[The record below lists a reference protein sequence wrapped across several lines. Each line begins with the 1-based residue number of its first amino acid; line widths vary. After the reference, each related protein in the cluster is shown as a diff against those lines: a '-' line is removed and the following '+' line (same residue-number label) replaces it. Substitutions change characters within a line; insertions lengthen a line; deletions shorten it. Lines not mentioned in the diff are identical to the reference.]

1 MTDSFTPSLGL
12 TKQETGTNDN
22 VWGDI
27 HNEGFIA
34 LVDDAISGRTEIDI
48 TSSNVTLT
56 STPGTADEARAMHL
70 VITASAAS
78 GNREVIVPTK
88 EKLYIIA
95 NDGSGAGCTFKTLLG
110 AGVKVEQGEREI
122 VFVDEVADQVRP
134 ISVATGGGGAA
145 VSEAGPFTRTFS
157 IVADATAGSST
168 FDHATNNQGN
178 IGWTSMMWNAGVT
191 VASTLFSDGP
201 VSGTFPLEHMPAL
214 RPMDQATM
222 VIENGTPTEAFA
234 RVRTDGSGVDI
245 FRADGVAWLNGS
257 QRIILPLDS
266 VFAMMYGRT
275 TT

>member
-12 TKQETGTNDN
+12 TKQQTGTNTN

-34 LVDDAISGRTEIDI
+34 LVDDAISGRTEIDV

-56 STPGTADEARAMHL
+56 STPGTPDEARAMHL

-78 GNREVIVPTK
+78 GNREVILPTK
-88 EKLYIIA
+88 EKLYILA
-95 NDGSGAGCTFKTLLG
+95 NDGSGAAVTFKTLLG
-110 AGVKVEQGEREI
+110 GGVKVEQNEREI
-122 VFVDEVADQVRP
+122 VFVDEVADQVRQVQ
-134 ISVATGGGGAA
+134 VATGGGGAA

-157 IVADATAGSST
+157 VVADATAGSST
-168 FDHATNNQGN
+168 FDHATNHQGN

-201 VSGTFPLEHMPAL
+201 LTGTFPLDDMPNL
-214 RPMDQATM
+214 RAMDQVTM
-222 VIENGTPTEAFA
+222 VLENGTPVEAFA
-234 RVRTDGSGVDI
+234 RVRVNGTGVDI

-257 QRIILPLDS
+257 QRIILPIDS

-275 TT
+275 IT